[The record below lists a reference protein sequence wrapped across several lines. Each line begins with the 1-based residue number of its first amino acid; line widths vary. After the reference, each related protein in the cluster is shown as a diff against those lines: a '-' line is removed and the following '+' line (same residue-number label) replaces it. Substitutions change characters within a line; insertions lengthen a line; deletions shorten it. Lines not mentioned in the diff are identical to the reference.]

1 MGRGNPPLYGKPLKE
16 DIMSNIIRVNE
27 ALTEWAMNVAKS
39 VLPNV
44 QIPPTSGIGGFMQML
59 NIDIR
64 SYSIYDE
71 LGFLLKPT
79 IKNYLQPMLNKFFE
93 GKSDEEVKVFAMSY
107 AEAFKEQAKN
117 KGYVN
122 VFGVQLGESAF
133 DGLLDILNEKLS

>member
-1 MGRGNPPLYGKPLKE
+1 
-16 DIMSNIIRVNE
+16 MSNVIRVNE

-64 SYSIYDE
+64 SYNIYDE

-93 GKSDEEVKVFAMSY
+93 GKSDEEVKAFAMSY
-107 AEAFKEQAKN
+107 AEAFKEQARE
-117 KGYVN
+117 KGHVN
-122 VFGVQLGESAF
+122 VFGIQLGESTF
-133 DGLLDILNEKLS
+133 DRLIDILNEKLS

>member
-1 MGRGNPPLYGKPLKE
+1 MNNLLK
-16 DIMSNIIRVNE
+16 VNE
-27 ALTEWAMNVAKS
+27 ALSEWLMNVAKS

-44 QIPPTSGIGGFMQML
+44 QISPTSGIGGFMQML

-64 SYSIYDE
+64 SYNIYDE

-93 GKSDEEVKVFAMSY
+93 GKSDEDIKTFAMSY

-133 DGLLDILNEKLS
+133 DGLIDILNQKLS